1 MRFSLLEW
9 QQLLLWLSQNNMALF
24 GKKKE
29 ETKKETKVEDKA
41 TKEVAEVSK
50 AAATDYN
57 LDAVIVKPRIT
68 EKAIGQNENS
78 VYTFVVRP
86 DATKYQVRNAVK
98 SLYNVTPVK
107 VNIVNK
113 KPAKRFV
120 GSRGS
125 KKHVK
130 GMKKAYVYLKKGDTI
145 NLV

>member
-1 MRFSLLEW
+1 
-9 QQLLLWLSQNNMALF
+9 MALF

-29 ETKKETKVEDKA
+29 TKVAKTETAKKVSNAPKA
-41 TKEVAEVSK
+41 L
-50 AAATDYN
+50 ATDYN

-68 EKAIGQNENS
+68 EKAIGQNDNS

-86 DATKYQVRNAVK
+86 DATKYQVRAAVK

-113 KPAKRFV
+113 KPADRMV
-120 GSRGS
+120 GSRGRA
-125 KKHVK
+125 KHVK